1 MNDNE
6 MANTTQA
13 GDAIQPA
20 TREPRSIGEHARQ
33 IRQDATS
40 LATEVRDTRNDLERT
55 LTEQMTERPWLTLG
69 MAAGAGYLLGGG
81 LRSRLTVVMLG
92 AATRLATAMAARE
105 LGARMTGHQST
116 PDRNRST

>member
-1 MNDNE
+1 MNDNK
-6 MANTTQA
+6 MANTMEA
-13 GDAIQPA
+13 GDASDSA

-33 IRQDATS
+33 IRHDATA
-40 LATEVRDTRNDLERT
+40 LAAEVRDTRNDLDRT

-81 LRSRLTVVMLG
+81 LRSRLTAV
-92 AATRLATAMAARE
+92 TRLVTAMAARE
-105 LGARMTGHQST
+105 LGARLTGHDST

>member
-6 MANTTQA
+6 MAHTTEA
-13 GDAIQPA
+13 GDATPPA

-33 IRQDATS
+33 IQHDATS
-40 LATEVRDTRNDLERT
+40 LAAEVRDTRSDLERT
-55 LTEQMTERPWLTLG
+55 LTEQMTDRPWLTLG

-92 AATRLATAMAARE
+92 AATRLVTAIAARE
-105 LGARMTGHQST
+105 LGARLTGHEST
-116 PDRNRST
+116 PARNRST